1 MIFIGKNSAV
11 FLLAGLVITGL
22 GIYGI
27 FGITFAMQPDVID
40 YSEYRK
46 NSSVAGLIAAF
57 QGFFVKGGMGLTSFV
72 IGAFLK
78 NGGYVA
84 NAVQT
89 DKALS
94 YIEVCFIWI
103 PVVLCVIISVLTW
116 FYKLDSLRSEM
127 TEELE
132 NRRRKIAN
140 GNQRCNF

>member
-1 MIFIGKNSAV
+1 MTLKTTGAIGISTMMHGYMALNAD
-11 FLLAGLVITGL
+11 GE
-22 GIYGI
+22 
-27 FGITFAMQPDVID
+27 Q
-40 YSEYRK
+40 
-46 NSSVAGLIAAF
+46 IAPF

-94 YIEVCFIWI
+94 YIEICFIWI
-103 PVVLCVIISVLTW
+103 QVVLCVIIAVLTW

-132 NRRRKIAN
+132 SRRRKIAN
-140 GNQRCNF
+140 GNERCNF